1 MCEGYHTTGEDNHP
15 DLEDEFLCEYV
26 DGTMDPVVQEVFEEY
41 VRTNPELRE
50 HIECLRDTRLLLCRY
65 GCRCQAPND
74 LHARLRRELTCELM
88 NGRVPFQ
95 ILLTDRLKGVATVST
110 AMAILLLIGFL
121 GGVIVVDTLD
131 EEGTSMASVVLMSQE
146 KSTPPP
152 ASFHKL
158 RDADRA
164 LMESSRFSPRGLDA
178 VRLGSSRPLVVRGL
192 GNELRPQ
199 AWQAVAA
206 FGSTSAFP

>member
-1 MCEGYHTTGEDNHP
+1 MCEGYHTTGDDNHP

-26 DGTMDPVVQEVFEEY
+26 DGTMDPVIQGVFEEY

-65 GCRCQAPND
+65 GCRCHAPHD
-74 LHARLRRELTCELM
+74 LHARLRRELTCEM
-88 NGRVPFQ
+88 INGRVPFH

-121 GGVIVVDTLD
+121 GGVTVVDTLD
-131 EEGTSMASVVLMSQE
+131 EEGASMASIVLMSQE
-146 KSTPPP
+146 KTTSA
-152 ASFHKL
+152 ASFQKPRDVRRSFMQTPRYSPIGQDATPL
-158 RDADRA
+158 R
-164 LMESSRFSPRGLDA
+164 SSRS
-178 VRLGSSRPLVVRGL
+178 LVVRGL
-192 GNELRPQ
+192 GDDLRPQ

-206 FGSTSAFP
+206 SSTMPVFP